1 MKSLRSVRS
10 EKETNDLLD
19 LLSTL
24 PKGNENNTAKA
35 FDDKPKKKWHGA
47 THTGVKNNGRVNKT
61 KGK

>member
-1 MKSLRSVRS
+1 MKSLRAVRS

-19 LLSTL
+19 MLSNL

-35 FDDKPKKKWHGA
+35 FDDKPKKKWHG
-47 THTGVKNNGRVNKT
+47 TTTTVKNSGRVNKT

>member
-1 MKSLRSVRS
+1 MKFSNIKSA
-10 EKETNDLLD
+10 KETDSLMD
-19 LLSTL
+19 MLSNL
-24 PKGNENNTAKA
+24 PKSNANNTAKA